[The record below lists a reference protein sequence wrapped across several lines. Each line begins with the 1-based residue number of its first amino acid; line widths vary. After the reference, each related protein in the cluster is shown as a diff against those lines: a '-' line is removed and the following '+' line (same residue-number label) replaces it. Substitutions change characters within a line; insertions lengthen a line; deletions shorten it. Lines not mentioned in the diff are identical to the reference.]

1 MKYFLFSLFAFV
13 FVQTSSVS
21 AQKSLYQDYK
31 ATRIGDLVTI
41 VLQENITG
49 SSSADNTNRS
59 GVNGG
64 TQGGVTGNLSP
75 FLPLFGANAS
85 VNYQSDDR
93 NAAQQ
98 SQLLRGNVSARIE
111 EILPNGD
118 LYLVGSRSNEVNGE
132 LHKLQIKGFIR
143 PNDIDSYNQI
153 SSYRIANAEITYLK
167 QGGSQSIVDKPNFW
181 GKALWLT
188 LGVGLGVAAYVGI
201 F

>member
-1 MKYFLFSLFAFV
+1 MKKISLFVLMFV
-13 FVQTSSVS
+13 FVQINAGF
-21 AQKSLYQDYK
+21 AQRSLYQDYK

-41 VLQENITG
+41 ILQENITG
-49 SSSADNTNRS
+49 SSSADNSNRS

-64 TQGGVTGNLSP
+64 AQGGVSGNLSP

-85 VNYQSDDR
+85 VNYQSDER
-93 NAAQQ
+93 NGAQQ

-118 LYLVGSRSNEVNGE
+118 LYLVGSRSNEINGE
-132 LHKLQIKGFIR
+132 LHKLEIKGFVR

-153 SSYRIANAEITYLK
+153 SSFRIANAEIMYLK
-167 QGGSQSIVDKPNFW
+167 QGGSQSMIEKPNFW
-181 GKALWLT
+181 EKALWIT
-188 LGVGLGVAAYVGI
+188 LGAGLAATAYFGV